1 MSYKVSIT
9 IEKDEQGYHAYSP
22 ALEVSQAQGDSLEE
36 VMAKIKE
43 PIELYLETW
52 RHGDWQVSTFRYS
65 RQGGKTSK
73 TAGKGS
79 AVFAWQSPSVR

>member
-52 RHGDWQVSTFRYS
+52 
-65 RQGGKTSK
+65 KL
-73 TAGKGS
+73 AGLYI
-79 AVFAWQSPSVR
+79 QI